1 MTDEEIM
8 LYIGKKPKI
17 QHWMDGIYCHT
28 DLSWEKEDG
37 INTMVCLYCDN
48 ANGHEDEF
56 VIFSGCGSHNPDVDF
71 CKTYQKVYKK
81 NKLTPELLDKII
93 ENDIPE
99 LYKRTYKDIMDY
111 YVKIKKA
118 DLEKDFK

>member
-1 MTDEEIM
+1 MTNEEIM
-8 LYIGKKPKI
+8 EYLSKKPKI
-17 QHWMDGIYCHT
+17 KHWLGDIYCHT
-28 DLSWEKEDG
+28 ELCWVKEDG

-48 ANGHEDEF
+48 ARGHEDEF
-56 VIFSGCGSHNPDVDF
+56 VVSSGCGSHKQDVDF

-81 NKLTPELLDKII
+81 KTLTPKLLDKII

-99 LYKRTYKDIMDY
+99 LYDKTYKAIMDY

>member
-1 MTDEEIM
+1 MTNEEIM
-8 LYIGKKPKI
+8 EYLSKKPKI
-17 QHWMDGIYCHT
+17 KHLLGDIFCHT
-28 DLSWEKEDG
+28 ELCWEKEDG

-56 VIFSGCGSHNPDVDF
+56 VVSSGCGSHKQDVDF

-81 NKLTPELLDKII
+81 KTLTPKLLDKII

-99 LYKRTYKDIMDY
+99 LYDKTYKAIMDY

>member
-1 MTDEEIM
+1 M
-8 LYIGKKPKI
+8 
-17 QHWMDGIYCHT
+17 
-28 DLSWEKEDG
+28 
-37 INTMVCLYCDN
+37 
-48 ANGHEDEF
+48 
-56 VIFSGCGSHNPDVDF
+56 DF

-81 NKLTPELLDKII
+81 NKLTPKLLDKII

>member
-17 QHWMDGIYCHT
+17 KHWMAGIYCHT

-56 VIFSGCGSHNPDVDF
+56 VISSGCGSHNPDVDF

-93 ENDIPE
+93 ENDIPA
-99 LYKRTYKDIMDY
+99 LYKKTYKDIMDY